1 MSSRGRQDS
10 ELMNHGNVPGGGPN
24 LISVQLGM
32 FGCIVLCILTRTELI
47 EIILHSCKSIEGTD

>member
-1 MSSRGRQDS
+1 
-10 ELMNHGNVPGGGPN
+10 MNHGNVPGGGPN